1 MTTKRASPTSDGEQ
15 PHVLDPLLVY
25 TACVSGLGLGLLLWS
40 LSQISYC
47 PPQALLFL
55 GLVLVAELTSRES
68 LMPPVL
74 FSLSSAVYLATVLLF
89 GPIPATL
96 AAMVGGVV
104 TTLVAHKHQ
113 DRSDRVSLVQ
123 RTFFNMASS
132 GVAVAIAGEVY
143 LLCGGQVGKVAL
155 LSNLVPVLSA
165 TASFEALHG
174 GLRIGAASLQT
185 GQPIFQVGK
194 QSISWAMP
202 MNLLSMA
209 VGGSGLALS
218 YQIAGILG
226 VGAFFL
232 PLALTV
238 WAFGSYVAQT
248 RAQMARLEEMIA
260 RRMDELRRVNED
272 RANFFYMITHEM
284 RNPLAAILGYTDLL
298 LLKAP
303 LSSEQKDML
312 RTIRD
317 GGQQLLDLVNNI
329 LDISRLENGG
339 LTVVSQVMDV
349 PSAVLQALAIIRP
362 MAQRKRISI
371 SVDVS
376 PAIPH
381 VCGDPKRVSQILI
394 NLLSN
399 AVKYTPDAGT
409 VTITARKS
417 ETANKVEISVADN
430 GIGIPASHLPHLF
443 KRFSHIERQATRDT
457 AGTGLGLFIAKGLV
471 EAHGG
476 EIWVESEEGKG
487 TCFTF
492 TLPIAASG

>member
-1 MTTKRASPTSDGEQ
+1 
-15 PHVLDPLLVY
+15 
-25 TACVSGLGLGLLLWS
+25 
-40 LSQISYC
+40 
-47 PPQALLFL
+47 
-55 GLVLVAELTSRES
+55 
-68 LMPPVL
+68 
-74 FSLSSAVYLATVLLF
+74 
-89 GPIPATL
+89 
-96 AAMVGGVV
+96 
-104 TTLVAHKHQ
+104 
-113 DRSDRVSLVQ
+113 
-123 RTFFNMASS
+123 
-132 GVAVAIAGEVY
+132 
-143 LLCGGQVGKVAL
+143 
-155 LSNLVPVLSA
+155 
-165 TASFEALHG
+165 
-174 GLRIGAASLQT
+174 
-185 GQPIFQVGK
+185 
-194 QSISWAMP
+194 
-202 MNLLSMA
+202 
-209 VGGSGLALS
+209 
-218 YQIAGILG
+218 
-226 VGAFFL
+226 
-232 PLALTV
+232 
-238 WAFGSYVAQT
+238 
-248 RAQMARLEEMIA
+248 MARLEEMIA

-492 TLPIAASG
+492 ALPIAASG